1 MSTLVTDEGHATT
14 ITLAGPPTARLFG
27 LPFLLVGVYL
37 LFQWLGGVADIVRGR
52 AGLGEM
58 AVGTILLLLVALAF
72 VVPGWMLTLAQSRV
86 TIDHAAHTVTTVR
99 DLRVYKH
106 RATHPLSAFDRLD
119 VAHLSVGSRPGAS
132 RTAQFQVEL
141 AGAGSTTVLVGL
153 FDDDGDALAFGRQL
167 ASRLALPV
175 HDRRKAPGSSGD
187 E

>member
-1 MSTLVTDEGHATT
+1 MSTLVSDEGNMTT

-37 LFQWLGGVADIVRGR
+37 LCQWIAGVADIVRGR

-86 TIDHAAHTVTTVR
+86 TIDHAARTVTTVR
-99 DLRVYKH
+99 DLRVYRH
-106 RATHPLSAFDRLD
+106 RATHALSAFDRLE
-119 VAHLSVGSRPGAS
+119 VALLSVGSRPGAS

-141 AGAGSTTVLVGL
+141 ARAAPAT
-153 FDDDGDALAFGRQL
+153 R
-167 ASRLALPV
+167 PV
-175 HDRRKAPGSSGD
+175 
-187 E
+187 